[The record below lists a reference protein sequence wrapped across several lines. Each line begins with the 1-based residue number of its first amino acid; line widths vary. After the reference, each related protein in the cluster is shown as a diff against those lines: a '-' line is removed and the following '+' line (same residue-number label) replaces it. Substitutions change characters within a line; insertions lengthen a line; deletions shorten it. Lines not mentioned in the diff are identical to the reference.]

1 MHMIMKSW
9 TLKKM
14 RKSFE
19 YQDLSDAVDL
29 VVHTKSP
36 SKWLLIDR
44 ETGQTFQGSKTGKW
58 DRLDPVLKKDE

>member
-1 MHMIMKSW
+1 MKCW

-19 YQDLSDAVDL
+19 YEELNKPVDL

-44 ETGQTFQGSKTGKW
+44 ETGQTFQGSKNGKW
-58 DRLDPVLKKDE
+58 DRLDPALKDHE

>member
-1 MHMIMKSW
+1 MIMKCW
-9 TLKKM
+9 IVKKI

-29 VVHTKSP
+29 VVHTKCP

-44 ETGQTFQGSKTGKW
+44 ETGQTFQGSKSGKW
-58 DRLDPVLKKDE
+58 DRLDPVLKDDE

>member
-1 MHMIMKSW
+1 
-9 TLKKM
+9 M

-29 VVHTKSP
+29 IVHTKSP

-44 ETGQTFQGSKTGKW
+44 ETGQTFQGSKSGKW

>member
-1 MHMIMKSW
+1 MIMKCW

-19 YQDLSDAVDL
+19 YEELNKPIDL

-44 ETGQTFQGSKTGKW
+44 ETGQTFQGSKSGKW
-58 DRLDPVLKKDE
+58 DRLDPVLKDHE

>member
-1 MHMIMKSW
+1 MKCW

-19 YQDLSDAVDL
+19 YEELNKPIDL
-29 VVHTKSP
+29 VVHTKCP

-44 ETGQTFQGSKTGKW
+44 ETGQTFQGSKSGKW
-58 DRLDPVLKKDE
+58 DRLDPVLKDHE